1 MALVATHRQVVYRLL
16 PQTRSSWRRLERVLE
31 DQRQLYNAALE
42 ERIDCYRKT
51 GKGRTYFDQCKALTE
66 CRRDLPEM
74 AECPVAIQRG
84 TLKRLDG
91 AFQNFFRRVK
101 NGETPGFPR
110 FKGRAF
116 FNSISV
122 VSGVKVRDDTLHVP
136 SFGALRIRR
145 KGGNPYP
152 GGRPVSAVLKRELGK
167 WYAIVCFAVEIGEPA
182 DNGHV
187 LGLDRNGGQVAD
199 SDGALH
205 EMPDMKRLDAQAQ
218 RLQRRLSRRRKGS
231 NRREKAKLHLAKVRR
246 KIANRRK
253 NWHHHVSRKLAT
265 KAGTVAVEGLNVKGM
280 TRSAKGT
287 AEEPGTMVAQKSGTN
302 RVILNTGWT
311 ALKGMLEYKAA
322 NVIVVPAMNTSRK
335 CHECGAV
342 EAANRRTRDDFGCLA
357 CGHAAHAD
365 LNAAKNIRDRA
376 LERLAAMNETSGAG
390 VSARQEAFALAT
402 SYDP

>member
-1 MALVATHRQVVYRLL
+1 MAPVAMHRQVAPRLL
-16 PQTRSSWRRLERVLE
+16 PQTRSSWRRLERTLE

-91 AFQNFFRRVK
+91 AFKHFFRRVK
-101 NGETPGFPR
+101 NGETLGFPR

-116 FNSISV
+116 FSSISI
-122 VSGVKVRDDTLHVP
+122 VSGVKAGDGTLHVP

-145 KGGNPYP
+145 RGGNPHP
-152 GGRPVSAVLKRELGK
+152 DGRPVSAVLKRELGK
-167 WYAIVCFAVEIGEPA
+167 WHAVVCYAVEIEEPA

-205 EMPDMKRLDAQAQ
+205 EMPDMARLDAQAQ

-231 NRREKAKLHLAKVRR
+231 KRRERAKRHLAKVRR

-287 AEEPGTMVAQKSGTN
+287 AEEPGTMVAQKAGTN

-342 EAANRRTRDDFGCLA
+342 EAANRRTRDDFICLA

-365 LNAAKNIRDRA
+365 FNAARNIRDKA
-376 LERLAAMNETSGAG
+376 LGRLVAVDEASGIGA
-390 VSARQEAFALAT
+390 SARRAAFALAT
-402 SYDP
+402 SDP

>member
-1 MALVATHRQVVYRLL
+1 MALVATHRQVVCRLL

-31 DQRQLYNAALE
+31 DQRQLCNAALE
-42 ERIDCYRKT
+42 ERIDRYRKT
-51 GKGRTYFDQCKALTE
+51 GKGRTCFDQCKALTE

-91 AFQNFFRRVK
+91 AFLHFFRRAK

-116 FNSISV
+116 FNSISI

-136 SFGALRIRR
+136 SFGALRTRR

-152 GGRPVSAVLKRELGK
+152 DSKPVSAVLKREPGK
-167 WYAIVCFAVEIGEPA
+167 WHAVACCAVEIEEPA

-199 SDGALH
+199 SDGTLH
-205 EMPDMKRLDAQAQ
+205 EMPDMARLDARAQ

-231 NRREKAKLHLAKVRR
+231 NRREKAKRHLAKVRR
-246 KIANRRK
+246 KIASRRK
-253 NWHHHVSRKLAT
+253 SWHHHVSRKLAA
-265 KAGTVAVEGLNVKGM
+265 KSGTVAVEGLNVKGM
-280 TRSAKGT
+280 TRSAKGA
-287 AEEPGTMVAQKSGTN
+287 AEEPGTMVAQKAGTN
-302 RVILNTGWT
+302 HVILNTGWT
-311 ALKGMLEYKAA
+311 ALKGMLEHKAA
-322 NVIVVPAMNTSRK
+322 NVIVVPATNTSRT

-342 EAANRRTRDDFGCLA
+342 EAANRRTRDDSVCLA

-376 LERLAAMNETSGAG
+376 LERLAAMNETSGTG
-390 VSARQEAFALAT
+390 VSARRAAFALAT
-402 SYDP
+402 TADP